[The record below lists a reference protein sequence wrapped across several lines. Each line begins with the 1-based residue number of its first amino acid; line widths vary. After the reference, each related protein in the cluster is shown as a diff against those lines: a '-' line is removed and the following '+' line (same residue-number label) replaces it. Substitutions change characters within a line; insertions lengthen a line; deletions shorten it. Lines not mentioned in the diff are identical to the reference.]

1 FTVKN
6 HLPDFT
12 AAIRAK
18 LDGREPPCTKKD
30 YDRFVGCYDAVH
42 GIGAAALGDALLE
55 AYPDAKVIL
64 TPRDPDSWVESWNA
78 SVIPFHRRSL
88 KWRSVWL
95 ASGGVE
101 RDFQLFREA
110 AVVCWSNGH
119 PFDPV
124 EQRRFYIGYNQHIR
138 NVVPKEKLL
147 EFRPEQGWRPL
158 CEFLDQPVPKDT
170 HFPHATSRA
179 TLNNSL
185 NAMWRRA
192 RKKGK
197 RVALQGRSVFSTQEV
212 LEVAKQAEEET
223 VAKKGRKRS
232 HTTSIDMEISAQ
244 EDEVLDNVHDTQ
256 LAGEEVQL
264 DEQARVDHRRRNLTG
279 KGEDVPNGPANESR
293 CCSAVRTGVKRLC
306 LRPVADRGENPLDG
320 ALVCVCV
327 SSGAALASLD
337 STSRV
342 DSREKVV
349 VAATALCGEV
359 DECSHGSVRKSAECR
374 LPGLRTPR
382 KDSGSYEPKKLK
394 VNPMLSRPGRRRPL
408 NLPLLLNLRAEEK
421 EAVAETMM
429 VAASATFKV
438 LTTQGAHNLRLRPG
452 ESHLAGSGIV
462 VGRLAGISPLNC
474 FAQSQNVGGERYF

>member
-1 FTVKN
+1 MKILVLGAPRTGTTSLGQALSTLGYDVHKGLGHSFTVKN

-147 EFRPEQGWRPL
+147 EFRPEQ
-158 CEFLDQPVPKDT
+158 
-170 HFPHATSRA
+170 
-179 TLNNSL
+179 
-185 NAMWRRA
+185 
-192 RKKGK
+192 
-197 RVALQGRSVFSTQEV
+197 
-212 LEVAKQAEEET
+212 
-223 VAKKGRKRS
+223 
-232 HTTSIDMEISAQ
+232 
-244 EDEVLDNVHDTQ
+244 
-256 LAGEEVQL
+256 
-264 DEQARVDHRRRNLTG
+264 
-279 KGEDVPNGPANESR
+279 
-293 CCSAVRTGVKRLC
+293 
-306 LRPVADRGENPLDG
+306 
-320 ALVCVCV
+320 
-327 SSGAALASLD
+327 
-337 STSRV
+337 
-342 DSREKVV
+342 
-349 VAATALCGEV
+349 
-359 DECSHGSVRKSAECR
+359 
-374 LPGLRTPR
+374 
-382 KDSGSYEPKKLK
+382 
-394 VNPMLSRPGRRRPL
+394 
-408 NLPLLLNLRAEEK
+408 
-421 EAVAETMM
+421 
-429 VAASATFKV
+429 
-438 LTTQGAHNLRLRPG
+438 
-452 ESHLAGSGIV
+452 
-462 VGRLAGISPLNC
+462 
-474 FAQSQNVGGERYF
+474 